1 MESVGFKNTN
11 RYNTN
16 FTNNGYGSYS
26 YAPRVQ
32 ELQNIESDTVVK
44 AGLLQACALL
54 LTKVSEWC
62 GQKLMLGKE
71 FTSADNV
78 NKIANEM
85 LTSNNL
91 KGKVAV
97 EYIDNRNVKSIVNQI
112 KNTKGVDMSKEL
124 NTVARGANAFYA
136 DGLKLAVAPK
146 NKPSLILHELGHAIT
161 AHKGKFLKFLQKS
174 RIYAAS
180 APTILLMLNSMIPKR
195 QGEETF
201 IEKHAGKI
209 GFCAFLPTIIEEGL
223 ASWRGINAAEKIK
236 NTVSNLDLKPLK
248 RNYAFAW
255 LTYVI
260 SGLGLGIA
268 AKQAILEN
276 KRN

>member
-1 MESVGFKNTN
+1 MEGLNFKNPN
-11 RYNTN
+11 INQRYMTPSM
-16 FTNNGYGSYS
+16 GSSYS
-26 YAPRVQ
+26 TARVHQQ
-32 ELQNIESDTVVK
+32 EENPEVKTIAK
-44 AGLLQACALL
+44 AGLLQAAAIL

-62 GQKLMLGKE
+62 GQKLMQGKE
-71 FTSADNV
+71 FTNARNI
-78 NKIANEM
+78 NEIAEEM

-91 KGKVAV
+91 KYKISVR
-97 EYIDNRNVKSIVNQI
+97 YIDNSNAKNIAEQI
-112 KNTKGVDMSKEL
+112 KRARGVDMSKDL
-124 NTVARGANAFYA
+124 NTVARGANAFYS

-146 NKPSLILHELGHAIT
+146 SKPSLILHELGHAIT
-161 AHKGKFLKFLQKS
+161 AHKGKFMKFLQKS

-180 APTILLMLNSMIPKR
+180 VPTALLMFNEMMPKK

-201 IEKHAGKI
+201 IERHAGKI

-223 ASWRGINAAEKIK
+223 ASWRGISAAEKIK
-236 NTVSNLDLKPLK
+236 KTVSNMDLKPLK

-276 KRN
+276 KQK

>member
-1 MESVGFKNTN
+1 MESVGFRNQNRYSQNFTN
-11 RYNTN
+11 RY
-16 FTNNGYGSYS
+16 GSVPV
-26 YAPRVQ
+26 AQRVQ
-32 ELQNIESDTVVK
+32 EVQNDESKTLVK
-44 AGLLQACALL
+44 AGLLQVCAVL
-54 LTKVSEWC
+54 LTKISGWC
-62 GQKLMLGKE
+62 GQKLMQGKE
-71 FTSADNV
+71 FTSAENV
-78 NKIANEM
+78 NKIADEM

-91 KGKVAV
+91 KDKVDV
-97 EYIDNRNVKSIVNQI
+97 KYIDGSNVGRITEQI
-112 KNTKGVDMSKEL
+112 KRAKGVDMSNDL

-136 DGLKLAVAPK
+136 DGIKLAVAPK
-146 NKPSLILHELGHAIT
+146 SKPSLILHELGHAIT

-180 APTILLMLNSMIPKR
+180 VPTALIMLNGLTPKKA
-195 QGEETF
+195 GEETF

-223 ASWRGINAAEKIK
+223 ASWRGISAAEKIK
-236 NTVSNLDLKPLK
+236 KSVSNMDLKPLK

-260 SGLGLGIA
+260 AGLGLGVA
-268 AKQAILEN
+268 AKQSILEN